1 MNLLMH
7 PPGAVPRS
15 GTYSL
20 DPDHCAVELSARHRV
35 AQTVRARVAPLG
47 GELHMDATDLAASSV
62 WIDLDA
68 DSFTTGHAAR
78 DEVMKGPE
86 LFDVDRFPFIR
97 FESRSVSESD
107 PGRLKVTGD
116 LYIRDQVGEVNLDVR
131 LLSTDESRVTWLA
144 SAALRRS
151 AFGLRWADRFER
163 LGLLVGDLVKV
174 RLGVEFAA

>member
-7 PPGAVPRS
+7 PPGVVPRS
-15 GTYSL
+15 GTFSL

-35 AQTVRARVAPLG
+35 ARTLRARMTPLG
-47 GELHMDATDLAASSV
+47 GELCMDADDLASSSV

-68 DSFTTGHAAR
+68 DSFTTGNTAR
-78 DEVMKGPE
+78 DEVVKGPE
-86 LFDVDRFPFIR
+86 LFDVDRFPFVR
-97 FESRSVSESD
+97 FESRSVTQLNQ
-107 PGRLKVTGD
+107 GRLRVVGD
-116 LYIRDQVGEVNLDVR
+116 LYVRDRVGEVDLDVR
-131 LLSTDESRVTWLA
+131 LLSSSGSRVTWVA

-163 LGLLVGDLVKV
+163 LGLLVGDVVKV